1 MNLSIKNLSV
11 SRNGKPILSNISFDV
26 APSELVIIRGRN
38 GAGKST
44 LLSAIMNLPGVEV
57 TDGDV
62 CLGDESLCSKKTHEI
77 ARAGIFLSHQ
87 EPPAID
93 GVSLGTIAR
102 AALESLC
109 GISDVPAA
117 QKRIRETLAELSLP
131 DDFTQKTLH
140 STMSG
145 GEKKRAE
152 LFLLVLIK
160 PKFALL
166 DELDSGLDAASCDLA
181 KTAIANL
188 RSQGTGFVVVTHSDG
203 FAENLKAT
211 KIIEIKA

>member
-1 MNLSIKNLSV
+1 MNLSIKKISV
-11 SRNGKPILSNISFDV
+11 SRNNKQILSNISFDV
-26 APSELVIIRGRN
+26 APGELVIVRGRN

-57 TDGDV
+57 IEGDV
-62 CLGDESLCSKKTHEI
+62 CLGDESYRFKKTHEI

-93 GVSLGTIAR
+93 GVTLGTIAR
-102 AALESLC
+102 AGLESLC
-109 GISDVPAA
+109 SISDVPLA
-117 QKRIRETLAELSLP
+117 QRRIRETLAELSLP
-131 DDFTQKTLH
+131 PDFTQKTLH

-152 LFLLVLIK
+152 LFLLVLLK

-166 DELDSGLDAASCDLA
+166 DELDSGLDAVSCEIA
-181 KTAIANL
+181 KAAIAKL
-188 RSQGTGFVVVTHSDG
+188 RSEGTGFVVVTHSDG
-203 FAENLKAT
+203 FAEGLGPT
-211 KIIEIKA
+211 KNIELP

>member
-1 MNLSIKNLSV
+1 MNLSIKNLSI
-11 SRNGKPILSNISFDV
+11 SRNGKSILSDVSFDV
-26 APSELVIIRGRN
+26 SPGELVIIRGRN

-57 TDGDV
+57 TNGDV
-62 CLGDESLCSKKTHEI
+62 LLGDRSYKSNKTHEI

-102 AALESLC
+102 AGLESLC
-109 GISDVPAA
+109 GISDVPSA
-117 QKRIRETLAELSLP
+117 QRRIRETLAELSLP

-152 LFLLVLIK
+152 LFLLVLLK

-166 DELDSGLDAASCDLA
+166 DELDSGLDAASCEIA
-181 KTAIANL
+181 KTAIAKL
-188 RSQGTGFVVVTHSDG
+188 RSSGTGFVVVTHSDA
-203 FAENLKAT
+203 FAEGLNAT
-211 KIIEIKA
+211 KTVEIR

>member
-1 MNLSIKNLSV
+1 MKLSIKNLSV
-11 SRNGKPILSNISFDV
+11 SRNGKSILSNISFDV
-26 APSELVIIRGRN
+26 APGELVIVRGRN

-44 LLSAIMNLPGVEV
+44 LLSAIMNLPGVEI
-57 TDGDV
+57 TGGDV
-62 CLGDESLCSKKTHEI
+62 VLGDKSYTSNKTYEI

-102 AALESLC
+102 AGLESLC
-109 GISDVPAA
+109 GVSDVPQA

-152 LFLLVLIK
+152 LFLLVLLK

-166 DELDSGLDAASCDLA
+166 DELDSGLDAASCKIA
-181 KTAIANL
+181 KTAIAKL
-188 RSQGTGFVVVTHSDG
+188 RSSGTGFVVVTHSDA
-203 FAENLKAT
+203 FAEGLKPS
-211 KIIEIKA
+211 KIIEL